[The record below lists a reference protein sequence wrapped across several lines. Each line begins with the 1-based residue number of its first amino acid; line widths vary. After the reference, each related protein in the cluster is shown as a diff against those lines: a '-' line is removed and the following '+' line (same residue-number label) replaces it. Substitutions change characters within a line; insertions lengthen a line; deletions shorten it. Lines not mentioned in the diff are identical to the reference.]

1 MARTL
6 FWLSFAAVF
15 YTFIGYPVA
24 VWLFARLLGRR
35 VCKADFL
42 PRVSVVIACHN
53 EAATIEARIKN
64 LIEADYPAPRLEII
78 IVSDGST
85 DRTAELAR
93 SVSEDRVRVIEY
105 SERRGKA
112 AALNLGVENARGEI
126 IVFGDARQAFELD
139 AIRKLVANFADPRV
153 GAVSGA
159 YSLNKGANASVGESV
174 GFYWKYE
181 EWIRK
186 NEGRLNSMVGAAGA
200 IYALRRALWQPVPVG
215 TILDDVY
222 TPMRIALGGHRIVF
236 EEGALAR
243 DIWTG
248 TAAREFSRKVRTLT
262 GNYQLVQ
269 LMPRLLLPTYGLFFQ
284 FVSHKLMRLAAP
296 FFLLILLATNLII
309 ATGPAGGG
317 EKIFYS
323 ICLAGQAAF
332 YASVIMGG
340 LLAKR
345 NRKLRVLNVAYIFS
359 VMNAAALVGLFYFIR
374 GKRDIWVVNERM
386 KAEG

>member
-6 FWLSFAAVF
+6 FWLSSAAVF
-15 YTFIGYPVA
+15 YTFIGYPVS
-24 VWLFARLLGRR
+24 VWLFARVLGRKVR
-35 VCKADFL
+35 KAEFV
-42 PRVSVVIACHN
+42 PSVSIVIACHN
-53 EAATIEARIKN
+53 EAATIETRLKN
-64 LIEADYPAPRLEII
+64 LIEADYPAHLLEII
-78 IVSDGST
+78 IVSDGSN
-85 DRTAELAR
+85 DRTVELAR
-93 SVSEDRVRVIEY
+93 AVSKDRARVIEY
-105 SERRGKA
+105 AERRGKA
-112 AALNLGVENARGEI
+112 SALNLGVESARGEVV
-126 IVFGDARQAFELD
+126 VFGDARQTYEPD

-159 YSLNKGANASVGESV
+159 YLLNKGANASVGESV

-186 NEGRLNSMVGAAGA
+186 NEGRLNSVVGAAGA
-200 IYALRRALWQPVPVG
+200 IYALRRRLWRPVPAG

-222 TPMRIALGGHRIVF
+222 TPMRVALEGYRVVF

-262 GNYQLVQ
+262 GNYQLCQ

-284 FVSHKLMRLAAP
+284 FFSHKLMRLAAP
-296 FFLLILLATNLII
+296 FFLMTLIVTNLII
-309 ATGPAGGG
+309 AVRPAVGG
-317 EKIFYS
+317 EQVFYLL
-323 ICLAGQAAF
+323 CLAGQAAF
-332 YASVIMGG
+332 YASVITGG
-340 LLAKR
+340 LLAKH

-374 GKRDIWVVNERM
+374 GKRDIWVVNE
-386 KAEG
+386 KI